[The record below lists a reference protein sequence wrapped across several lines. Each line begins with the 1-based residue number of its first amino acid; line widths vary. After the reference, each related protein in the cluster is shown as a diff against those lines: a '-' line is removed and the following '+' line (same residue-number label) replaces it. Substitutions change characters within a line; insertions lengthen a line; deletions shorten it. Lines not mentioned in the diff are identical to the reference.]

1 MRENAVDRRD
11 TMEEGAEPVITAG
24 SDGEIGYEEIFNPKW
39 CFPNRRMNSRK
50 D

>member
-11 TMEEGAEPVITAG
+11 TMKEGAEPVITAG
-24 SDGEIGYEEIFNPKW
+24 NEGEIGYEEIFSLKRSFPKG
-39 CFPNRRMNSRK
+39 RTSRK